1 MKGWLSRLFAPAAT
15 TSVEPATMRDAA
27 RLSQLHRASF
37 HRGWGQGEFETMLA
51 ERNTFTQRLML
62 GRTQI
67 GFIISRMA
75 ADEAEILSVAVAADH
90 RGHGYSR
97 ELLASHLGHL
107 AGFGIHRVFLEVEE
121 NNAPAVRLYERAGFQ
136 TVARREQYYRDTSGA
151 KLNALVMQRDLS

>member
-1 MKGWLSRLFAPAAT
+1 MMAWLSRLFAPAA

-27 RLSQLHRASF
+27 KLSQLHRASF

-62 GRTQI
+62 GRTAI

-75 ADEAEILSVAVAADH
+75 ADEAEILSVAVAAGQ
-90 RGHGYSR
+90 RGRGYSR
-97 ELLASHLGHL
+97 ELLANHLGHL
-107 AGFGIHRVFLEVEE
+107 AGYGIRRVFLEVEE
-121 NNAPAVRLYERAGFQ
+121 NNAPAVRLYQRAGFT
-136 TVARREQYYRDTSGA
+136 TVGRREQYYRDASGA